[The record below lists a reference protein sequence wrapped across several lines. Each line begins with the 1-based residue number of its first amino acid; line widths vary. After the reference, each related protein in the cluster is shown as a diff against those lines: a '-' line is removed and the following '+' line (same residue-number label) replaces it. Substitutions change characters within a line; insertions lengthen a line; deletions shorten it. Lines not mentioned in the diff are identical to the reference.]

1 MNLSQPFP
9 WELCIF
15 ERLLCY
21 IYLFISKFFQ
31 QDHFNWMFW
40 WELFWDKSVKIPT
53 FNYLILENIYFLP
66 YPSASLHLTT
76 LWSTQGGEL
85 NNTEARVG
93 VEGNGL
99 KNEMTCKKHL
109 ADKPHIVGSHVTIFF
124 PHSGKPYIK
133 INCLLILSIVTY
145 TLYELSLSLWFLT

>member
-9 WELCIF
+9 WEQGIF

-21 IYLFISKFFQ
+21 SYLFISKFFQ
-31 QDHFNWMFW
+31 QDHFNWVFW
-40 WELFWDKSVKIPT
+40 WGLFWDKSVKITT

-76 LWSTQGGEL
+76 LWSTQGGGL
-85 NNTEARVG
+85 NNTEARVS

-109 ADKPHIVGSHVTIFF
+109 ADKPHIVRSHVTIFF
-124 PHSGKPYIK
+124 PPLRKTIYQNKLFAYSFHSNIY
-133 INCLLILSIVTY
+133 LVWTLS
-145 TLYELSLSLWFLT
+145 